1 MKKGKAKNQSTAS
14 TGFFSAKLTSEL
26 HSLLMQES
34 DQDIEDG
41 AKLQEIG
48 LRLVEFV
55 AIKERRKEEKKTTP
69 F

>member
-1 MKKGKAKNQSTAS
+1 MKKGPAKKKSAS
-14 TGFFSAKLTSEL
+14 PSSFFSAQLTSEL
-26 HSLLMQES
+26 HSLLMQEFG
-34 DQDIEDG
+34 QDIDEG

-55 AIKERRKEEKKTTP
+55 AIKERRQEKNKTSP